1 MPTHPRA
8 HPRYRVELPASVEVR
23 QQSSGGVRLG
33 SETTTRTSLEVAVR
47 DVSAGGLSFLV
58 KKANALEKGN
68 AVTVKLVIAG
78 RTLSLPGS
86 VVWSQPS
93 DAGTLSGVRVHT
105 ELTDSL
111 TRSAFGR
118 WLATRR

>member
-8 HPRYRVELPASVEVR
+8 HPRYRVELAARVDVR

-33 SETTTRTSLEVAVR
+33 SAQTTRTSVDAALQ

-58 KKANALEKGN
+58 KQGGALEKGD

-78 RTLSLPGS
+78 RTMSLPGS

-93 DAGTLSGVRVHT
+93 GTGVLSGIRVHVQ
-105 ELTDSL
+105 LTDSATRTAFARWIA
-111 TRSAFGR
+111 TRS
-118 WLATRR
+118 